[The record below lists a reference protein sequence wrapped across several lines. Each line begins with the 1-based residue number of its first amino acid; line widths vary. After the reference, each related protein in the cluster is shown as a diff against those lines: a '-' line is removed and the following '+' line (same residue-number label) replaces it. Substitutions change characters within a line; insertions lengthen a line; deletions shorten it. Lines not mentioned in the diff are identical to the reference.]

1 LFKTAASSVESK
13 TSIKQKLLKTAGNAT
28 ESASRQEKSVNS
40 ADEVIRMYQLSFTD
54 F

>member
-1 LFKTAASSVESK
+1 LFKKTASSAESK
-13 TSIKQKLLKTAGNAT
+13 TSIKEKLSKATANAT

-40 ADEVIRMYQLSFTD
+40 ADEVIRIYQLSLTD